1 MHAVLSQVK
10 QSWACLLVAGAVAL
24 SGCGG
29 LEAPTDAEGEAS
41 THSAAEY
48 AEGDCDGPNDCVVYG
63 PYVDCGPGLPM
74 AYAWR
79 TNDGGYCMERNAC
92 GPNGLSCPAW

>member
-10 QSWACLLVAGAVAL
+10 KSWACLLVAGAVAI

-29 LEAPTDAEGEAS
+29 VEEPSAVEAQDPMR
-41 THSAAEY
+41 SAAEY
-48 AEGDCDGPNDCVVYG
+48 DEGDCDGPNDCPVSG

-79 TNDGGYCMERNAC
+79 TNDGGYCIERTAC
-92 GPNGLSCPAW
+92 GPNGLSCPW

>member
-1 MHAVLSQVK
+1 MRAVLSQVSK
-10 QSWACLLVAGAVAL
+10 SWACLLVAGAVAL

-29 LEAPTDAEGEAS
+29 MEESAEAEAQGG
-41 THSAAEY
+41 TRSATEY
-48 AEGDCDGPNDCVVYG
+48 WEGDCDGPNDCPVSG

-92 GPNGLSCPAW
+92 GPNGYACPAW